1 VTEKPDAIAPKKAKK
16 PDFKIEG
23 CFSVRVKQ
31 AKAKKAFMHCI
42 RYDAMHAK
50 NMVLILRA
58 QLYETQKT
66 NERTREVYLA
76 FINDRLLRDAVYGRK
91 GGKSADMVTLIREFF
106 KGNRLF
112 EQLCRFC
119 QRQLDAKTFHA
130 ILGSV
135 SASYEQFFTNIAA
148 YSANP
153 KAYAMRFGNAGI
165 PRPPKAKK
173 LVTVSQAS
181 ITLDREKWSLQDK
194 VVDKHTKETRP
205 YVRIKCA
212 HKKAIF
218 VPVNWHKFP
227 VPEGKTLRSLN
238 VNISNDAVYLNFT
251 YGHEVTTSK
260 DERPTQEYHQRQQ
273 KWAAADVGMINVL
286 SLLVD
291 DKDTPSLLMCGKRF
305 KDYNKQFNRH
315 KARLDKEIAAQ
326 ATKFK
331 TLKRKEGDVTIA
343 IKHSKLGESIKR
355 TRTHLIECRNRYFDT
370 EFNKLSRRITDY
382 LRQSGVTDLVLSK
395 NLSFLKTSKEKSK
408 LNSQTRQSF
417 YHLPFGRLLNLIEQK
432 CQLVGITL
440 HFINEAY
447 SSKVSCFSADVRQ
460 ASAQRLEKGQ
470 SLSTN
475 DCKGSRVKR
484 GLYKD
489 SGSGL
494 KFHADINGAINHIKI
509 ANKDYNPCYL
519 LHHKKKL
526 CNPIRIKSDF
536 SFCRLTPAT
545 RESKQYH
552 CSEIA
557 A

>member
-1 VTEKPDAIAPKKAKK
+1 VTEKSDDNSPEKAKK

-31 AKAKKAFMHCI
+31 TKAKKALMHCI
-42 RYDAMHAK
+42 KYDANHAK
-50 NMVLILRA
+50 NMVLILRS
-58 QLYETQKT
+58 QLYESQKT
-66 NERTREVYLA
+66 SESIRDVYHA
-76 FINDRLLRDAVYGRK
+76 FINDRLLRDTVYGRK
-91 GGKSADMVTLIREFF
+91 GGKGADKVTLIREFF
-106 KGNRLF
+106 KDNALF
-112 EQLCRFC
+112 QQLCIFS
-119 QRQLDAKTFHA
+119 QRQLDAKTFHSV
-130 ILGSV
+130 LGSV
-135 SASYEQFFTNIAA
+135 SASYEQFFTNIKS
-148 YSANP
+148 YTANP
-153 KAYAMRFGNAGI
+153 TAYAMKFGNTGA
-165 PRPPKAKK
+165 PRPPRAKK

-181 ITLDREKWSLQDK
+181 ITLDREKWSLQDRI
-194 VVDKHTKETRP
+194 VDKQTKETRP

-212 HKKAIF
+212 HRKAIF
-218 VPVNWHKFP
+218 VPINWHEFP
-227 VPEGKTLRSLN
+227 IPSGKCLRSLN

-251 YGHEVTTSK
+251 YGQEATQSGGKKETAKSIQN
-260 DERPTQEYHQRQQ
+260 RP

-291 DKDTPSLLMCGKRF
+291 DKDTPSLLICGKAF
-305 KDYNKQFNRH
+305 TNYNKQFNRH
-315 KARLDKEIAAQ
+315 KARLDKDIAAQ

-331 TLKRKEGDVTIA
+331 TIKRKNDEIVIA
-343 IKHSKLGESIKR
+343 IKHSPLGESIKR

-370 EFNKLSRRITDY
+370 EFNKISRRITDY
-382 LRQSGVTDLVLSK
+382 LLQTGVTDFVLSK

-432 CQLVGITL
+432 CQLVGIQL

-460 ASAQRLEKGQ
+460 ANALRLEKGQ

-509 ANKDYNPCYL
+509 ANADYEPFHL